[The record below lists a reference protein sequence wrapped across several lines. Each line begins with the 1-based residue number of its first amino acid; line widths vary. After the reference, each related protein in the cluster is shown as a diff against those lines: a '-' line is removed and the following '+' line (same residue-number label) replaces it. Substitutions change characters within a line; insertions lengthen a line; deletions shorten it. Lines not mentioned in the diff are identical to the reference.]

1 MKRADAGRERSSS
14 GATATPHAATE
25 NREFSALA
33 ARSQKVRVRRDKLSG
48 VREVR
53 RAVDDVGEERAAHGV
68 VVACAAPLRIWMRCF
83 WV

>member
-1 MKRADAGRERSSS
+1 MQDANAPPPAPPPLLTLQRQ
-14 GATATPHAATE
+14 TE